1 MKSYVTSFIKQL
13 FKINNLTL
21 FVRKKRQ
28 NIEKMFYKKRYTSAD
43 IVEALKIMG
52 VKPGRPVIVHS
63 AMHNLYNYQGTAE
76 DLIDAIIDYLG
87 PDGTLCMPSFMNN
100 KQNEHNVFDVR
111 TSKSSAG
118 YLTEVF
124 RKYPGVK
131 RSLNQLQSV
140 CALGKDADKIIG
152 EHHLSKI
159 SFDEHSPFYIIGQL
173 GGYIVNLGLPKWFIG
188 TGAHVCE
195 ALLYNELQFFKDKFS
210 TPIEFTSIDYEGI
223 EHKQIMYTRSKH
235 KYVRRKTTDLFDR
248 YFDKSKYAR
257 KKMSNIWVTIYDMK
271 YLYETLYSLANQGI
285 TIFKEPKFY
294 R

>member
-1 MKSYVTSFIKQL
+1 MKSLIILLIKR
-13 FKINNLTL
+13 FFGIDNLTL
-21 FVRKKRQ
+21 YVRRKRQ
-28 NIEKMFYKKRYTSAD
+28 NVEKIFYKKKYTAND
-43 IVEALKIMG
+43 IVKVLKEMG
-52 VKPGRPVIVHS
+52 VKPGRPLIIHS
-63 AMHNLYNYQGTAE
+63 AMHNFYNYQGTAE

-87 PDGTLCMPSFMNN
+87 PNGTLCMPSFMHE
-100 KQNEHNVFDVR
+100 KQNEKNRFDVKN
-111 TSKSSAG
+111 SKSSAG

-140 CALGKDADKIIG
+140 CALGKDADRIIG

-173 GGYIVNLGLPKWFIG
+173 EGYSVCLGMPKWFVG
-188 TGAHVCE
+188 TGEHVCE
-195 ALLYNELQFFKDKFS
+195 ALLFDELNFFKDKFS
-210 TPIEFTSIDYEGI
+210 TPIEFTSIDYDGV
-223 EHKQIMYTRSKH
+223 EHKQIMYTRTKH
-235 KYVRRKTTDLFDR
+235 KYVRNKTTKLFDK

-257 KKMSNIWVTIYDMK
+257 IKLSNIWITVYDMK
-271 YLYETLYSLANQGI
+271 YLYETLYALAKQGI